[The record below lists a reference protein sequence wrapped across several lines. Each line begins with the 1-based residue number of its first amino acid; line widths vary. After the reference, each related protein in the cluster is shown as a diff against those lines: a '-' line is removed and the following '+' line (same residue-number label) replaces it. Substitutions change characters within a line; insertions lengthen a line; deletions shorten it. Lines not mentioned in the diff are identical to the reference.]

1 MFFVRRNGEM
11 KKKNQEGRRRW
22 IVLVEEEKLMK
33 MKQKGKK
40 GETKKWGTNI
50 SAPKLKF
57 SQPKKEK
64 VKKEDDEIS
73 FGMY

>member
-1 MFFVRRNGEM
+1 M
-11 KKKNQEGRRRW
+11 
-22 IVLVEEEKLMK
+22 LVEEEKLMK

-40 GETKKWGTNI
+40 GETKKWGTKI
-50 SAPKLKF
+50 SAPKLKL

>member
-1 MFFVRRNGEM
+1 
-11 KKKNQEGRRRW
+11 
-22 IVLVEEEKLMK
+22 MK